1 MKDEIKMVKFLKD
14 LRKIMHDNGITLGLV
29 SDDTAFLAIKP
40 KEGKEF
46 TIMSSP
52 MEEGIIGEKEID
64 QMISKLKN

>member
-1 MKDEIKMVKFLKD
+1 MKNEIKMIKFLKD
-14 LRKIMHDNGITLGLV
+14 LRKIMHDNDITLGFV
-29 SDDTAFLAIKP
+29 SDDYAFLGIKP

-52 MEEGIIGEKEID
+52 MKECIIGEKEID